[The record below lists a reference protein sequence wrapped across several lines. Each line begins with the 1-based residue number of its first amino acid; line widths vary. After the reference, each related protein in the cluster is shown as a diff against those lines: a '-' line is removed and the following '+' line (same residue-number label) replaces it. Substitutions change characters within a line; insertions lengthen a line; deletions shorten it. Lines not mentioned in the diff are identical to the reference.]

1 MFLAGVTLRKLQTK
15 RISKITFTQPI
26 RIQFDSR
33 SRSYMAG
40 KWLAYPALFLL
51 LAGDG
56 VRYLVGWNGYIALAA
71 TAVIASAVFIV
82 TSSDK
87 SVLRRFPLP
96 LAVLLVLMGL
106 SALWSNYP
114 LISMAAFGVQLATT
128 LVAVFFAIQFDWR
141 QLLNIFA
148 NTIRFI
154 LLLSLI
160 IEIVAAITGPIKP
173 PFANFE
179 GDTPPAPA
187 YWWVQGNLFQSDRIQ
202 GFVGNANLIA
212 FVAVLGLFVFFVEYL
227 VGARKQTIAIASMVA
242 SAAFIALAKSAS
254 MWAALL
260 IVLVASV
267 VAMVAEGKPRPT
279 RHKIYR
285 ATLWSS
291 LFGLFLVAVY
301 WVEITDV
308 LGKTPD
314 ASGRFFIWQTVWTL
328 VQERWFLGWGW
339 ISHWIPGVAPYEGL
353 IVIENVPHFHAHNAF
368 LDVWLQL
375 GIVGLLVFIW
385 LLWTTFVR
393 VWKVA
398 VVHTNPLYF
407 WPLFAFMVIATQAL
421 TESRLLIENGWMLLV
436 LLALKTREPFE
447 NLEPLGLTPKTKKLF
462 RVLAKS
468 VGMTK

>member
-1 MFLAGVTLRKLQTK
+1 
-15 RISKITFTQPI
+15 
-26 RIQFDSR
+26 
-33 SRSYMAG
+33 
-40 KWLAYPALFLL
+40 
-51 LAGDG
+51 
-56 VRYLVGWNGYIALAA
+56 VGWYGFAVLAA
-71 TAVIASAVFIV
+71 TAVIASIVFIA

-96 LAVLLVLMGL
+96 LALLITLMGL
-106 SALWSNYP
+106 SAFWSSYQ
-114 LISMAAFGVQLATT
+114 LISLAAFGVQLATT
-128 LVAVFFAIQFDWR
+128 IVAVFFAIQFDWR
-141 QLLNIFA
+141 QLLNVFA

-160 IEIVAAITGPIKP
+160 IELVAAFTGPIKP
-173 PFANFE
+173 PFANFD

-187 YWWVQGNLFQSDRIQ
+187 YWWVQGNLFHSERIQ

-212 FVAVLGLFVFFVEYL
+212 FIAVLGLFVFFVEYL
-227 VGARKQTIAIASMVA
+227 VSARKQTIAIASMVG

-260 IVLVASV
+260 IVVIAAI

-301 WVEITDV
+301 WVEITDL
-308 LGKTPD
+308 LGKSPD
-314 ASGRFFIWQTVWTL
+314 ASGRFFIWQTVWQL
-328 VQERWFLGWGW
+328 VQEKWLVGWGW
-339 ISHWIPGVAPYEGL
+339 ISHWIPGVAPYDGL

-375 GIVGLLVFIW
+375 GIVGLLVFVW
-385 LLWTTFVR
+385 LLGTTFVR

-436 LLALKTREPFE
+436 LLALKSREPFE
-447 NLEPLGLTPKTKKLF
+447 NLEPVGLTPKTKKLF

-468 VGMTK
+468 VGINK

>member
-1 MFLAGVTLRKLQTK
+1 M
-15 RISKITFTQPI
+15 
-26 RIQFDSR
+26 
-33 SRSYMAG
+33 G
-40 KWLAYPALFLL
+40 KWLAYPTLFLL

-56 VRYLVGWNGYIALAA
+56 VRYLVGWYGYAALAA
-71 TAVIASAVFIV
+71 TAVIAAVVFIIKNP
-82 TSSDK
+82 DK

-96 LAVLLVLMGL
+96 LALLLIWMAL
-106 SALWSNYP
+106 SALWSNYQ
-114 LISMAAFGVQLATT
+114 LVSLGAFGVQLATT
-128 LVAVFFAIQFDWR
+128 IVAVFFAIQFDWR
-141 QLLNIFA
+141 QLLNVFA
-148 NTIRFI
+148 NTIRLI

-160 IEIVAAITGPIKP
+160 IELIAAATGPIKP

-187 YWWVQGNLFQSDRIQ
+187 YWWVQGNLFQSERIQ

-212 FVAVLGLFVFFVEYL
+212 FIAVLGLAIFFVEYL
-227 VGARKQTIAIASMVA
+227 VGAKKQTLAIASMVA
-242 SAAFIALAKSAS
+242 AASFIALAKSAS
-254 MWAALL
+254 M
-260 IVLVASV
+260 LVALVIVV
-267 VAMVAEGKPRPT
+267 VAAIIAMIAEGKPRPV

-301 WVEITDV
+301 WVEITDL
-308 LGKTPD
+308 LGKSPD
-314 ASGRFFIWQTVWTL
+314 ASGRFFIWQSVWAL
-328 VQERWFLGWGW
+328 VQERWLLGWGW

-353 IVIENVPHFHAHNAF
+353 IVIENVPHFHAHNAL

-375 GIVGLLVFIW
+375 GVVGLLVFLW

-407 WPLFAFMVIATQAL
+407 WPLFAFMVISTQAL

-436 LLALKTREPFE
+436 LLALKSREPFE

-462 RVLAKS
+462 RTLAKS
-468 VGMTK
+468 VGAGK